1 MNDMAELET
10 QAAELVTEPGA
21 EVVETEAVEAETEE
35 ESGIVVT
42 IGEDAPPPEDDEQA
56 APEWVRNL
64 RKENRELKRLIK
76 SQEQAPVDTPK
87 LGPKPTLESAEYDE
101 ARFEAALLEWTAQ
114 KAKVETAEQAAKAER
129 DAAQAAWDERLT
141 VYRERKVAIKATDF
155 DDVEDAVKEALSV
168 TQQGVIVSG
177 AKDPALMV
185 YALGKNPAKL
195 KELSSIKDPVKFAF
209 AVARLE
215 GELKV
220 QTRKPTT
227 TPERTLTPSGK
238 PSGAVDQKLNQL
250 REAAEQSGDYTA
262 YFAYKRAATKAK

>member
-1 MNDMAELET
+1 MSDMAELDTET
-10 QAAELVTEPGA
+10 AELVTETEEQVETPGTP
-21 EVVETEAVEAETEE
+21 ETEAE
-35 ESGIVVT
+35 GDLIVT
-42 IGEDAPPPEDDEQA
+42 IGEDAPRPEDDETS

-64 RKENRELKRLIK
+64 RKENRELKRAIK
-76 SQEQAPVDTPK
+76 AAQAPVMQEAPK

-101 ARFEAALLEWTAQ
+101 ARYDAELIAWNTQ
-114 KAKVETAEQAAKAER
+114 KAKVEAAAEEAKAEQE
-129 DAAQAAWDERLT
+129 AGQKAWQDRIGA
-141 VYRERKVAIKATDF
+141 YQERKVALKAPDF
-155 DDVEDAVKEALSV
+155 DDVEDTVREALSV

-177 AKDPALMV
+177 ANDPALMV

-220 QTRKPTT
+220 QTRKPAT

-238 PSGAVDQKLNQL
+238 PSGGVDQKLEQL
-250 REAAEQSGDYTA
+250 RAKAETSGDYTE
-262 YFAYKRAATKAK
+262 YFAYKRAASKPK